1 MSGYTKLFESIL
13 DSTIWGES
21 NETRIVWITM
31 LAMRNRSHV
40 VEASMPGLAHRARVK
55 LEDTEKAIRKFLAP
69 DKFSR
74 SAEHEGRRIEKVDG
88 GWRILN
94 GDKYRRKLS
103 ADDRREYQR
112 VKQAEYRE
120 KKKGLPGTG
129 TPLAGEAKAVKAMG
143 DGNDAEADRIAATP
157 VSQLSR

>member
-1 MSGYTKLFESIL
+1 MAGYTKLFESIL

-31 LAMRNRSHV
+31 LAMRNRNHI
-40 VEASMPGLAHRARVK
+40 VEASLPGLAHRARVK
-55 LEDTEKAIRKFLAP
+55 LEDTEKAIKKFLAP

-74 SAEHEGRRIEKVDG
+74 SSEHQGRRIELVDG

-103 ADDRREYQR
+103 EDDRREYQR

-120 KKKGLPGTG
+120 KKKELPGVG
-129 TPLAGEAKAVKAMG
+129 TPLAGEVAAVKALNNG
-143 DGNDAEADRIAATP
+143 DEKEFDRISTTP
-157 VSQLSR
+157 ASQLSR